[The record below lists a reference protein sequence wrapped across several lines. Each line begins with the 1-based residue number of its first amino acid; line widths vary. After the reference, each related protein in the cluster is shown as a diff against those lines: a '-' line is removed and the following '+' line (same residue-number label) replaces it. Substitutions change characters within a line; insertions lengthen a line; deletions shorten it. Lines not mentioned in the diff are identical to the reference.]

1 MKEKII
7 AIALGLVS
15 IVLIFTAYKLD
26 SVRQENSQLRIQAYK
41 NEMRIIGLEKE
52 VLWRRY
58 NDSLLRVHRIT
69 APVNRWLDEK
79 ERKFQTK
86 SNKQIKESP
95 LRAVR

>member
-41 NEMRIIGLEKE
+41 DEMRIIGLEKE

-58 NDSLLRVHRIT
+58 NDSLRRAKIIT
-69 APVNRWLDEK
+69 AEKNRWILEK
-79 ERKFQTK
+79 E
-86 SNKQIKESP
+86 KQYQKGKK
-95 LRAVR
+95 

>member
-58 NDSLLRVHRIT
+58 NDSLRRAKIIT
-69 APVNRWLDEK
+69 AEKNRWILEK
-79 ERKFQTK
+79 E
-86 SNKQIKESP
+86 KQYQKGKK
-95 LRAVR
+95 